1 VLHTSATSNTVII
14 SYPPSSAVVDM
25 QLHRPDGFETGSDNQ
40 LDIFSQRPVFCELDA
55 IRQVSRLSDDDNENT
70 VDVLA
75 HPLASASPEA
85 SRLARVTS
93 LTLVMRYIP
102 DRSSHRF
109 LKVFYIDHKLMVEFG
124 YMWLSA
130 NFTLHRAPR
139 L

>member
-1 VLHTSATSNTVII
+1 
-14 SYPPSSAVVDM
+14 M